1 MKGEKVLCA
10 DCYFQTILDTVLLGV
25 LVTDSK
31 GYLIYINNM
40 ARSLIGFKDDINT
53 KKVHY
58 AEIDYA
64 SWLNFRK
71 IIETREPQIGIP
83 VMSFSKP
90 MLANRS
96 PITKH
101 GEVVGIISVFH
112 ELDKYENISEYLQK
126 YKNLTKQLEA
136 ILDSS
141 YDGIFIT
148 DSEGVG
154 IRSNAAYERITG
166 VDASEFIGR
175 SMRELE
181 QEGHINQSATL
192 KVLQSRKTETITQ
205 RSRTGKVVLA
215 TGNPIFNDSG
225 EISMVLTNLR
235 DMTDLNKL
243 SLQLQQSQ
251 EINLEYKKRLQEL
264 QRASRSGKSKVV
276 ATSEAMK
283 QVYQTAQRVCNTDA
297 PVFIHGETG
306 VGKDLIAQEIHNLSD
321 RSSTGILV
329 KINCGAIPE
338 TLLESELFGYT
349 AGAFTGANGRGKP
362 GLFEV
367 ADNGTLF
374 LDEIDSMPLS
384 IQSKLL
390 RVLQDF
396 EIRRLGNTVTKKV
409 NVRLICA
416 ANQDMKELIQKK
428 AFRSDL
434 YYRLNV
440 IPIHIPPLRE
450 RSEEIPTLIQLFMKR
465 FNLKHSTRK
474 TISRDCYTVLT
485 QYNWPGNVR
494 ELANVIER
502 LVILTPGDCITIR
515 DLPSEIQNQIQS
527 EKASTDLHSL
537 KEQLRCAEAKIISEA
552 VKKHGNARR
561 AAMYLGV
568 NPSTICRK
576 LCSKEQKS
584 AFSVAIAQ

>member
-40 ARSLIGFKDDINT
+40 ARSLIGFKDDINAQ
-53 KKVHY
+53 KVHY

-71 IIETREPQIGIP
+71 IIETKEPQIGIP
-83 VMSFSKP
+83 VMSFAKP

-96 PITKH
+96 PITKN

-175 SMRELE
+175 NMRDLE
-181 QEGHINQSATL
+181 QEGQINQSATL
-192 KVLQSRKTETITQ
+192 KVLQSLKTETITQ

-215 TGNPIFNDSG
+215 TGNPIFNDHG

-283 QVYQTAQRVCNTDA
+283 DVYQAAQCVCNTDT

-306 VGKDLIAQEIHNLSD
+306 VGKDLVAQEIHNLSD

-349 AGAFTGANGRGKP
+349 AGAFTG
-362 GLFEV
+362 EMV
-367 ADNGTLF
+367 AASPAYL
-374 LDEIDSMPLS
+374 
-384 IQSKLL
+384 KL
-390 RVLQDF
+390 RTMAPF
-396 EIRRLGNTVTKKV
+396 FWT
-409 NVRLICA
+409 RLIPC
-416 ANQDMKELIQKK
+416 
-428 AFRSDL
+428 RC
-434 YYRLNV
+434 
-440 IPIHIPPLRE
+440 P
-450 RSEEIPTLIQLFMKR
+450 
-465 FNLKHSTRK
+465 FNLN
-474 TISRDCYTVLT
+474 C
-485 QYNWPGNVR
+485 
-494 ELANVIER
+494 
-502 LVILTPGDCITIR
+502 
-515 DLPSEIQNQIQS
+515 
-527 EKASTDLHSL
+527 
-537 KEQLRCAEAKIISEA
+537 
-552 VKKHGNARR
+552 
-561 AAMYLGV
+561 
-568 NPSTICRK
+568 
-576 LCSKEQKS
+576 
-584 AFSVAIAQ
+584 

>member
-1 MKGEKVLCA
+1 MKPETACCA
-10 DCYFQTILDTVLLGV
+10 DCYFQTILDTALFGV
-25 LVTDSK
+25 LVTDCK

-40 ARSLIGFKDDINT
+40 ARSLIGFHDDINA
-53 KKVHY
+53 KKTHY
-58 AEIDYA
+58 AEIDYT
-64 SWLNFRK
+64 SWLNFSR

-83 VMSFSKP
+83 VMNFSKP

-96 PITKH
+96 PITKS

-112 ELDKYENISEYLQK
+112 ELEKYESISEYLQK

-148 DSEGVG
+148 DSEGIG

-166 VDASEFIGR
+166 VDSSEFIGR
-175 SMRELE
+175 NMQELE
-181 QEGHINQSATL
+181 QEGQISQSATL

-205 RSRTGKVVLA
+205 RSRIGKVVLA
-215 TGNPIFNDSG
+215 TGNPIFNDQG

-235 DMTDLNKL
+235 DMTDLNRL
-243 SLQLQQSQ
+243 ILQLQQSE
-251 EINLEYKKRLQEL
+251 EINVEYKKRLQEF
-264 QRASRSGKSKVV
+264 QRASRSEKTDVV
-276 ATSEAMK
+276 AASEAMK
-283 QVYQTAQRVCNTDA
+283 NIYQTAQCVCNTDT

-306 VGKDLIAQEIHNLSD
+306 VGKDIIAQEIHNLSE

-338 TLLESELFGYT
+338 TLLESELFGY
-349 AGAFTGANGRGKP
+349 ASGAFTGANGRGKP

-367 ADNGTLF
+367 ADKGTLF
-374 LDEIDSMPLS
+374 LDEIDSMPLT

-396 EIRRLGNTVTKKV
+396 EIRRLGNTVSKKV

-416 ANQDMKELIQKK
+416 ANQNMKELIQKK
-428 AFRSDL
+428 LFRSDL

-450 RSEEIPTLIQLFMKR
+450 RSEEIPILIQIFMKR
-465 FNLKHSTRK
+465 FNLKHSMRK
-474 TISRDCYTVLT
+474 SMSRDCCAIMT
-485 QYNWPGNVR
+485 QHNWPGNVR

-502 LVILTPGDCITIR
+502 LVILTRDDCIMAT
-515 DLPSEIQNQIQS
+515 DLPDEIHNQFQS
-527 EKASTDLHSL
+527 EKTSIDMLTLR
-537 KEQLRCAEAKIISEA
+537 EQLKFAEEKIISEA
-552 VKKHGNARR
+552 IKKYGNARR
-561 AAMYLGV
+561 AAMHLGV

-576 LCSKEQKS
+576 LCKKERKS
-584 AFSVAIAQ
+584 AFRVALVQ